1 MCGIVGFTLPGGL
14 SAEERLLQFGG
25 RLRRMTAS
33 LFHRG
38 PDSQQALLLDGA
50 ALGQTRLSIVDPHSG
65 HQPMTHQQSGVT
77 VVFNGEIF
85 NYLELREQLADR
97 YCFRTRCDTEVIL
110 AAFLSQGIDCVRGF
124 IGQFA
129 FALWD
134 PRDQTLWLARDRVGV
149 CPLYYCL
156 RRDALAFAS
165 EAKAIFAGEWVSP
178 EIDRVALKDTLHLW
192 VPVPPRSAFVNI
204 LQLPPGATARYARGE
219 LSVRRYWDLDL
230 SPGTVDLS
238 MGEGPALGELEEL
251 LSDAVRLRL
260 RADVPVAAYLSGGI
274 DSSLICAI
282 AQGLLGGKLQT
293 FSVAFEEARYDERA
307 FQSTV
312 AEALGTEHRSVIVG
326 NCEIAELMPAVVE
339 HTEQILLRSAPAP
352 FLKLA
357 AFVRSRGT
365 KVVLTGEG
373 ADEVFWG
380 YDLFKETAIRQF
392 WARQP
397 ESKARSKL
405 LTRIYPY
412 LSLSQQSPAMLRQF
426 YRPGLE
432 TTSYA
437 GFSHLIRWTNSGR
450 IARFLSAD
458 FAQEVADRDPV
469 RSMLETL
476 PRAFSSWK
484 PLARAQYLEMQTL
497 LSGYLLSSQGD
508 RVLMGNS
515 VEGRFPF
522 LDHRLIEFAA
532 RLPPRLKL
540 HGLTEKFILKRYAA
554 RVLPEVVTQRHKF
567 PYRAPIAEAFCGAA
581 APAWTRELLSREAID
596 ATGIFDGEKVQKLR
610 VKLGRASAAASEA
623 DSMALMAVA
632 STQLLAEQFSRKRT
646 IPAAR
651 VESVT
656 LATCAE
662 VCYPTCRRSEV
673 SP

>member
-1 MCGIVGFTLPGGL
+1 
-14 SAEERLLQFGG
+14 
-25 RLRRMTAS
+25 
-33 LFHRG
+33 
-38 PDSQQALLLDGA
+38 
-50 ALGQTRLSIVDPHSG
+50 
-65 HQPMTHQQSGVT
+65 
-77 VVFNGEIF
+77 
-85 NYLELREQLADR
+85 
-97 YCFRTRCDTEVIL
+97 
-110 AAFLSQGIDCVRGF
+110 
-124 IGQFA
+124 
-129 FALWD
+129 
-134 PRDQTLWLARDRVGV
+134 
-149 CPLYYCL
+149 
-156 RRDALAFAS
+156 
-165 EAKAIFAGEWVSP
+165 
-178 EIDRVALKDTLHLW
+178 
-192 VPVPPRSAFVNI
+192 
-204 LQLPPGATARYARGE
+204 
-219 LSVRRYWDLDL
+219 
-230 SPGTVDLS
+230 
-238 MGEGPALGELEEL
+238 
-251 LSDAVRLRL
+251 
-260 RADVPVAAYLSGGI
+260 
-274 DSSLICAI
+274 
-282 AQGLLGGKLQT
+282 
-293 FSVAFEEARYDERA
+293 
-307 FQSTV
+307 
-312 AEALGTEHRSVIVG
+312 
-326 NCEIAELMPAVVE
+326 MPAVVE

-357 AFVRSRGT
+357 AFVRSQGT

-373 ADEVFWG
+373 ADELFWG

-437 GFSHLIRWTNSGR
+437 GFSHSIRWTNSGR

-458 FAQEVADRDPV
+458 FAREVADRDPV

-476 PRAFSSWK
+476 PRAFPSWK

-662 VCYPTCRRSEV
+662 VCYPTCRRSEL